1 MRFGL
6 LIVVALAC
14 AVALGRPAP
23 AAEQTT
29 YATVRLGDANDSVD
43 PGAAFIGTSSG
54 LPGWLSWALS
64 PQVQS
69 GGIQGAVG
77 LTDRS
82 YRGVSWTV
90 PLASSLLQ
98 QDDRLSFGFS
108 LGNGF
113 GDSLAGSD
121 GRDPHDIRP
130 APTTRLGAAIGYQVT
145 PRLGLYVMFDH
156 VSVAGLSREDGISN
170 DLGMRLGLRF

>member
-1 MRFGL
+1 MRFRL
-6 LIVVALAC
+6 LILVVLAC

-23 AAEQTT
+23 AAEQT
-29 YATVRLGDANDSVD
+29 YATVRLGSGDD
-43 PGAAFIGTSSG
+43 PATAGAAFIGTSSG
-54 LPGWLSWALS
+54 LPGWLRWALT
-64 PQVQS
+64 PQVQN

-77 LTDRS
+77 LADRS

-90 PLASSLLQ
+90 PLASSVLQ
-98 QDDRLSFGFS
+98 AEDRLSFGFS
-108 LGNGF
+108 LGNGV
-113 GDSLAGSD
+113 GDWLAGDD

-130 APTTRLGAAIGYQVT
+130 NPTTRLGAAIGYQVT

-156 VSVAGLSREDGISN
+156 ISVSGLSREDEISN